1 MANKASFTPEEW
13 ARIVA
18 SPMVASMA
26 ITAADPSG
34 LWGLL
39 KESMAGGWALLEAK
53 QDAQANA
60 LVKAVADDIATPDT
74 RNAVRDSFQAQ
85 FKGSQLGDVKRKA
98 IDELRAVSAT
108 LDAKA
113 PEDAPAFKSWLRE
126 VARKAAEA
134 GNEGGFL
141 GFGGVAVSD
150 AEKATLEEISS
161 ALGAS
166 GQDTPGAG
174 LNGRPAGASF

>member
-13 ARIVA
+13 ARIAA
-18 SPMVASMA
+18 SPMIVSMA

-39 KESMAGGWALLEAK
+39 KESMSGGWALLAAK
-53 QDAQANA
+53 QDANANP
-60 LVKAVADDIATPDT
+60 LVKAVADDIADPTT
-74 RNAVRDSFQAQ
+74 RDAVRDSFQER
-85 FKGSQLGDVKRKA
+85 FKGSQFADVKSKA
-98 IDELRAVSAT
+98 IEELRAVSGI

-113 PEDAPAFKSWLRE
+113 PADSPDFKAWLRE
-126 VARKAAEA
+126 VAQKAAEA

-150 AEKATLEEISS
+150 AEKATLAEISA
-161 ALGAS
+161 ALGPTAPS
-166 GQDTPGAG
+166 PGIAET
-174 LNGRPAGASF
+174 

>member
-1 MANKASFTPEEW
+1 MAGKANFTPEEW
-13 ARIVA
+13 ARIAA
-18 SPMVASMA
+18 SPMIVSMA

-39 KESMAGGWALLEAK
+39 KESMAGGWALLAAK
-53 QDAQANA
+53 QDAQANP
-60 LVKAVADDIATPDT
+60 LVKAVADDIADPAT
-74 RNAVRDSFQAQ
+74 RDAVRDSFQAR
-85 FKGSQLGDVKRKA
+85 FKGSQFADVKTKA
-98 IDELRAVSAT
+98 IDELRAISGI

-113 PEDAPAFKSWLRE
+113 PQDAPAFKAWLRE
-126 VARKAAEA
+126 VAQKAAEA

-150 AEKATLEEISS
+150 AEKATLTEISS

-166 GQDTPGAG
+166 PP
-174 LNGRPAGASF
+174 PAGIAET

>member
-1 MANKASFTPEEW
+1 MAGKANFTPEEW
-13 ARIVA
+13 ARVAA
-18 SPMVASMA
+18 SPMIVSMA

-39 KESMAGGWALLEAK
+39 KESMAGGWALLAAK
-53 QDAQANA
+53 QDAQANP
-60 LVKAVADDIATPDT
+60 LVKAVADDIADPAT
-74 RNAVRDSFQAQ
+74 RDAVRDSFQAR
-85 FKGSQLGDVKRKA
+85 FKGSQFADVKTKA
-98 IDELRAVSAT
+98 IDELRSVAGI

-113 PEDAPAFKSWLRE
+113 PQDAPAFKAWLRE
-126 VARKAAEA
+126 VAQKAAEA

-150 AEKATLEEISS
+150 AEKATLTEISS

-166 GQDTPGAG
+166 AP
-174 LNGRPAGASF
+174 PAGIAET

>member
-1 MANKASFTPEEW
+1 MAGKANFTPEEW
-13 ARIVA
+13 ARVAA
-18 SPMVASMA
+18 SPMIVSMA

-39 KESMAGGWALLEAK
+39 KESMAGGWALLAAK
-53 QDAQANA
+53 QDAQANP
-60 LVKAVADDIATPDT
+60 LVKAVADDIADPAT
-74 RNAVRDSFQAQ
+74 RDAVRDSFQAR
-85 FKGSQLGDVKRKA
+85 FKGSQFADVKTKA
-98 IDELRAVSAT
+98 IDELRAVAGI

-113 PEDAPAFKSWLRE
+113 PQDAPAFRAWLRE
-126 VARKAAEA
+126 VAQKAAEA

-150 AEKATLEEISS
+150 AEKATLTEISS

-166 GQDTPGAG
+166 AP
-174 LNGRPAGASF
+174 PAGIAET